1 MLKRPYIL
9 AILVVVFA
17 LSVLLAGANGDK
29 PVRIQSKADHAK
41 RLWSTS
47 AHADKAAEAFKHW
60 DEDGSIPTS
69 CAKCHSTPGYKD
81 YIGADGSAF
90 NIVNKAAPLGTT
102 VECEACHA
110 DPGRGIVHNHTSVV
124 FPSGVE
130 VKDLGPE
137 ALCMEC
143 HQGRASTNSVNT
155 SIASS
160 GAAGD
165 DTPSSKLRFI
175 NVHYFAS
182 AATQFGTVV
191 KGG

>member
-1 MLKRPYIL
+1 MPWFIPTAVPMKSAGQHSSSTSNIISPEAMSPRP
-9 AILVVVFA
+9 ATA
-17 LSVLLAGANGDK
+17 TRPGRA
-29 PVRIQSKADHAK
+29 
-41 RLWSTS
+41 S

-60 DEDGSIPTS
+60 DAEGSVPTS

-90 NIVNKAAPLGTT
+90 NVVDKAAPLGTA

-130 VKDLGPE
+130 IKDLGPE

-143 HQGRASTNSVNT
+143 HQGRASTQSVDT

-160 GAAGD
+160 GAASD
-165 DTPSSKLRFI
+165 DAPRSKPRFI
-175 NVHYFAS
+175 TAP
-182 AATQFGTVV
+182 
-191 KGG
+191 

>member
-9 AILVVVFA
+9 AILVIIFA

-29 PVRIQSKADHAK
+29 QVRIQSKADQAK

-90 NIVNKAAPLGTT
+90 NVVDKAAPLGTT

-110 DPGRGIVHNHTSVV
+110 DPGRGSSITTRPSSFHRVSRSRTSVRK
-124 FPSGVE
+124 PSVWSAIRA
-130 VKDLGPE
+130 
-137 ALCMEC
+137 ALLRKPSTTRSLP
-143 HQGRASTNSVNT
+143 RA
-155 SIASS
+155 
-160 GAAGD
+160 
-165 DTPSSKLRFI
+165 
-175 NVHYFAS
+175 
-182 AATQFGTVV
+182 
-191 KGG
+191 